1 LRVAT
6 QVSRCNFLSS
16 RSRAQCK
23 ALRDIKDK
31 VDVVLLNP
39 PFTCRGGTRHD
50 IGMDGT
56 HLTCSTAMAFLL
68 TASAYLSPSGEV
80 VAILPAGSFNS
91 EKDRAAWD
99 ALRDHFNIRVVSEH
113 DNRTFD
119 SCDSNTQIIHL
130 KRKMKGGRTPSTIR
144 SKTPK
149 PNARGVG
156 KTEVTLYR
164 GKVQMHAIPR
174 GRTALA
180 HSTDLRDH
188 KLILNGH
195 KTSSSSLSIKGAFI
209 ALPRV
214 GNPIKKKIAFHET
227 STKIAISDCILA
239 LTCQSRTETFGLYS
253 SLLRNWPRLKAQYGG
268 TGAKYVTVSRLS
280 NLLRSLGYEVSA
292 HRGAKHQLIRSVG

>member
-1 LRVAT
+1 MLSIDAFYTPAYLATKMVRLIEQEPGVVADFACGDGGLLRAAAKRWGTAHIFGSDISGSAVTEVGELRVAT

-214 GNPIKKKIAFHET
+214 ATQSKRRSPSTRHQQKSRFRIAF
-227 STKIAISDCILA
+227 
-239 LTCQSRTETFGLYS
+239 
-253 SLLRNWPRLKAQYGG
+253 WP
-268 TGAKYVTVSRLS
+268 
-280 NLLRSLGYEVSA
+280 
-292 HRGAKHQLIRSVG
+292 